1 MQTIELD
8 RYDGGKLTINLCPN
22 CYVIWFDRYESTQ
35 MAPAAVIDLFKEI
48 HRHHDEERHP
58 LPPHL
63 DCPRCSG
70 PLTLTRDICKAGP
83 LSYYRCQHDHGRL
96 TPFFQFL
103 REKQFVRSLTQQEL
117 HQVRAELHHVS
128 CPSCGANVDLE
139 RSTCCDYCGAPIAVL
154 DADAVDKAMAIW
166 TAAEDRRRAPLD
178 DARIQAL
185 TATLRDLSRQ
195 SEPDAQLSIELSGS
209 FSIGSDLIGCCIG
222 ALGKLIVT
230 LENKK

>member
-1 MQTIELD
+1 METIELD
-8 RYDGGKLTINLCPN
+8 RYDGGKLTINLCSN

-48 HRHHDEERHP
+48 HRHQDEERHP

-117 HQVRAELHHVS
+117 HQVRTELHHVS

-166 TAAEDRRRAPLD
+166 TAAEDRRRVPLD

-195 SEPDAQLSIELSGS
+195 PDPDTQFSVEFSSS
-209 FSIGSDLIGCCIG
+209 FTIGSDLISCCIG